1 MSKKRDEKKPLVLSL
16 VNAGTPEHMRFAIS
30 DPYLRYWTGENGW
43 SEQHDLGAA
52 RLFATSQ
59 EALKMM
65 HTLMVIRHCDLPK
78 RVFTAPITIELYSPE
93 PVTLRDLQ
101 QWLVR
106 VTKVL
111 IDSPR
116 FGNGPIS
123 GSYGGVRVDWGDL
136 KEST

>member
-1 MSKKRDEKKPLVLSL
+1 MPKKREEKKPLILSL
-16 VNAGTPEHMRFAIS
+16 INAGTPEHPRFMIS
-30 DPYLRYWTGENGW
+30 DQYLRYWGGSNGW
-43 SEQHDLGAA
+43 TQQQDQSGAA
-52 RLFATSQ
+52 LFANSQ
-59 EALKMM
+59 EALQMM

-93 PVTLRDLQ
+93 PITVRDLQ

-123 GSYGGVRVDWGDL
+123 GSYGAVRVDWGDL